1 MSATLQERP
10 SSKEHAEGLRQK
22 KKKHVDV
29 QGEHAVLHLTPR
41 NSTVSAAGS
50 PLHIATTTTT
60 TAAAAAVA
68 DAAASLTPA
77 GKIHG
82 Y

>member
-1 MSATLQERP
+1 
-10 SSKEHAEGLRQK
+10 
-22 KKKHVDV
+22 
-29 QGEHAVLHLTPR
+29 
-41 NSTVSAAGS
+41 VSAAGR
-50 PLHIATTTTT
+50 PLHIATTTNTT
-60 TAAAAAVA
+60 TTAAAAVA